1 MTRRTFDGSSMHD
14 RLGKHVPH
22 TYNQPTGCIEDTW

>member
-1 MTRRTFDGSSMHD
+1 MHD

-22 TYNQPTGCIEDTW
+22 TYNQPNGFIVDTW